1 MNSENNAKRNN
12 GNNRRNNYQ
21 NRNQYKNRNNNGK
34 NSSRNNRGNG
44 TLTVIVKETVTELML
59 TAKSITSLFKRQS
72 HQLRFHS

>member
-1 MNSENNAKRNN
+1 MVITEETITITKISIRIVTTMARTVAETTGVTVR
-12 GNNRRNNYQ
+12 
-21 NRNQYKNRNNNGK
+21 
-34 NSSRNNRGNG
+34 S

>member
-1 MNSENNAKRNN
+1 MVITEETITRTEISIRIVTTMARTVAETTGVTVR
-12 GNNRRNNYQ
+12 
-21 NRNQYKNRNNNGK
+21 
-34 NSSRNNRGNG
+34 S